1 MVIIFDGWFQAS
13 WYVQNLLYSLC
24 REINRV
30 GGHAVQRWTNDSIFS
45 FFTCKSKVKREI
57 HVNRKINIYCW
68 SNTIRKKSGFCSS
81 PCNYEFT
88 RFIWLTIFKSI
99 FDVAMLQLSFRGT
112 LHQLVSKVT
121 DEVMKSFEEVVSNSR
136 KKDSNCLPLT
146 QQRAL
151 QLIFDVKF
159 ILQII
164 PRKDDTVVSRSLHPV
179 LLNMPWCNWLCL

>member
-1 MVIIFDGWFQAS
+1 MVIIFDRWFQAS

-24 REINRV
+24 QEINRV
-30 GGHAVQRWTNDSIFS
+30 GGHAVQRWTNYSIFS
-45 FFTCKSKVKREI
+45 FFFTFKSKVKREI
-57 HVNRKINIYCW
+57 HVNRKINMNCW
-68 SNTIRKKSGFCSS
+68 SNIIRLKSGFWSS
-81 PCNYEFT
+81 SCKYEFT

-164 PRKDDTVVSRSLHPV
+164 PRKDDTVVSGPLYTLFSS
-179 LLNMPWCNWLCL
+179 